1 MDWNKDAYLHRVMIP
16 RRWMVAR
23 HVSEGGLTVEEV
35 EDEAVLATWVSSKL
49 SQDVISWPV

>member
-1 MDWNKDAYLHRVMIP
+1 MDRNKDAYLHRVMIP

-23 HVSEGGLTVEEV
+23 HVSEGGLTGEEL